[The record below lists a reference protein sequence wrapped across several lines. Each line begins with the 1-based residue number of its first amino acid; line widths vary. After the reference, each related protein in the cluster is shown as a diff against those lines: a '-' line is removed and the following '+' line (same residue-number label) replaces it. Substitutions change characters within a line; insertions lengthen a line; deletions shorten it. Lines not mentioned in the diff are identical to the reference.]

1 MIEHSASTS
10 TSATSNFQ
18 PGLAP
23 MSRPGGLGLQPPT
36 RHILVVDDHPLM
48 RAALGETILHLDNH
62 CKVYFANSK
71 AHALEMIEDPNRI
84 DLILLDLRLPDCV
97 GLDAL
102 LSLRESAPHIPL
114 VVLSGETARETI
126 LECIEYGAV
135 GYVPKTM
142 ESGGVTHALKMV
154 LSGHIFVPLD
164 LISTGSVSDLT
175 RKPKRPRGGD
185 PRELGLTSRQ
195 VEVLKLIL
203 QGLPNKIICKRLALA
218 EGTVKVHVAGVLRT
232 LGVHNRTQAVVAA
245 NELGL
250 RFG

>member
-1 MIEHSASTS
+1 MNPQSIPPPVGSAFNTNSGHIS
-10 TSATSNFQ
+10 HPGNF
-18 PGLAP
+18 
-23 MSRPGGLGLQPPT
+23 GLQPAGK
-36 RHILVVDDHPLM
+36 HILVVDDHPLM
-48 RAALGETILHLDNH
+48 RAALGETIRHLDNH
-62 CKVYFANSK
+62 CKVYFADSK
-71 AHALEMIEDPNRI
+71 VHALEMIEDPNCI
-84 DLILLDLRLPDCV
+84 DLILLDLRLPDSV

-102 LSLRESAPHIPL
+102 LALRESAPHTPL

-142 ESGGVTHALKMV
+142 ESGGVAHALKMV

-164 LISTGSVSDLT
+164 LISTSATGDLM
-175 RKPKRPRGGD
+175 RRAKRPKGGD

-250 RFG
+250 RFA

>member
-1 MIEHSASTS
+1 MTPYSTASLAGS
-10 TSATSNFQ
+10 TYASGAGQITQ
-18 PGLAP
+18 
-23 MSRPGGLGLQPPT
+23 GGNLGLQPAGK
-36 RHILVVDDHPLM
+36 HILVIDDHPLM
-48 RAALGETILHLDNH
+48 RGALGETIHHLDSS
-62 CKVYFANSK
+62 CKVYFADSK
-71 AHALEMIEDPNRI
+71 AHALEMIEDPNSI

-102 LSLRESAPHIPL
+102 LALREAAPHIPL

-164 LISTGSVSDLT
+164 LISKGVNGDIT
-175 RKPKRPRGGD
+175 RRTKRPKGGD
-185 PRELGLTSRQ
+185 PRELGLTLRQ

-232 LGVHNRTQAVVAA
+232 LGVNNRTQAVVAA

-250 RFG
+250 RFA

>member
-1 MIEHSASTS
+1 MNAQAAA
-10 TSATSNFQ
+10 ATVRSVFKPSLGQ
-18 PGLAP
+18 ITPPGP
-23 MSRPGGLGLQPPT
+23 LGLQPPGK
-36 RHILVVDDHPLM
+36 HILVIDDHPLM
-48 RAALGETILHLDNH
+48 RAALGETIRHLDQS
-62 CKVYFANSK
+62 CQVYFADSK
-71 AHALEMIEDPNRI
+71 VHALQMLDDAQSI
-84 DLILLDLRLPDCV
+84 DLILLDLRLPDSV

-102 LSLRESAPHIPL
+102 LAIRESAPHIPL

-142 ESGGVTHALKMV
+142 ESGGVAHALKMV

-164 LISTGSVSDLT
+164 LISTGPVGDLV
-175 RKPKRPRGGD
+175 RKPKRPKGGD
-185 PRELGLTSRQ
+185 PRELGLTQRQ

-250 RFG
+250 RFA

>member
-1 MIEHSASTS
+1 MIPQVTAAA
-10 TSATSNFQ
+10 ATSNFKT
-18 PGLAP
+18 GLSQATHQ
-23 MSRPGGLGLQPPT
+23 GTLGLQPPGK
-36 RHILVVDDHPLM
+36 HILVVDDHPLM
-48 RAALGETILHLDNH
+48 RAALGETIRHLDSS
-62 CKVYFANSK
+62 CQVYFADSK
-71 AHALEMIEDPNRI
+71 AHAMDMLADPHGI
-84 DLILLDLRLPDCV
+84 DLILLDLRLPDSV

-102 LSLRESAPHIPL
+102 LALRELAPQVPL

-142 ESGGVTHALKMV
+142 ESGGVAHALKMV

-164 LISTGSVSDLT
+164 LISTGTTGDLV
-175 RKPKRPRGGD
+175 RKPKRPKGGD
-185 PRELGLTSRQ
+185 PRELGLTQRQ

-250 RFG
+250 RFA

>member
-1 MIEHSASTS
+1 MNPQATAASVRSAFKPTPRQVTPSG
-10 TSATSNFQ
+10 
-18 PGLAP
+18 P
-23 MSRPGGLGLQPPT
+23 LGLQPLGK
-36 RHILVVDDHPLM
+36 HILVVDDHPLM
-48 RAALGETILHLDNH
+48 RAALGETIRHLDQS
-62 CKVYFANSK
+62 CQVYFADSK
-71 AHALEMIEDPNRI
+71 THALEMLEDPQDI

-102 LSLRESAPHIPL
+102 LALRESAPHVPL
-114 VVLSGETARETI
+114 VVLSGETARDTI

-142 ESGGVTHALKMV
+142 ESGGVAHALKMV

-164 LISTGSVSDLT
+164 LISTGAVTDLV
-175 RKPKRPRGGD
+175 RKPKRPKGGD
-185 PRELGLTSRQ
+185 PRELGLTHRQ

-245 NELGL
+245 NQMGL
-250 RFG
+250 RFV